1 MNAFEFV
8 FSLFGLLLG
17 FSLVEVL
24 AGFVRTVK
32 ARRKVRLGWLT
43 PLLGIFVMFHLAS
56 FWSDAWELRDL
67 IPATDRSMFVGLALA
82 GLYYFAASMVFPE
95 KAEDWEDLDLY
106 FFEVKRAVLGV
117 VLACDFLS
125 WLVARALRGETWV
138 IDDLIGLAITAAFI
152 LFAVLVKGKWLNLFI
167 LLLLIVPMIGWAM
180 VRG

>member
-24 AGFVRTVK
+24 AGFVRTMK

-56 FWSDAWELRDL
+56 FWSDAWELREL

-95 KAEDWEDLDLY
+95 QAEDWADLDLY
-106 FFEVKRAVLGV
+106 YLEVKRPVLGG
-117 VLACDFLS
+117 VLACDMIS
-125 WLVARALRGETWV
+125 WLVARALRGEAWNV
-138 IDDLIGLAITAAFI
+138 DDLIGLPITLVFI
-152 LFAVLVKGKWLNLFI
+152 LFAVFAKGKKVNLAI
-167 LLLLIVPMIGWAM
+167 LLVLIVPMIGWGLA
-180 VRG
+180 RG